1 MRIVMGIKYKVT
13 MAPQG
18 FRPLA
23 RELILKLTFVH
34 LLLATLDSE
43 KCLDITKP
51 AKYTGYTIG
60 ICPRFVLSSGREFM
74 PKTIVMIHGMWGGG
88 WYWENYSSGAVLQH

>member
-23 RELILKLTFVH
+23 LELVLKVTFVH
-34 LLLATLDSE
+34 LLLATLDSG

-51 AKYTGYTIG
+51 AKYDAI
-60 ICPRFVLSSGREFM
+60 PLESALREA
-74 PKTIVMIHGMWGGG
+74 GG
-88 WYWENYSSGAVLQH
+88 VHD